1 MGAMGKL
8 LAVFFPALLLAWAS
22 DRYRRQLRA
31 LGHAAAPRCDPPLV
45 LLIVLL
51 CLFAGLRTAYND
63 TENYASIFRKT
74 PTLGEFFA
82 DSDNLSLFSH
92 PLFYAG
98 LSLLRTLGFSAQ
110 GMIFL
115 TSVFTQTCMILFLRR
130 YSEDLIFSV
139 FLYFTLGTF
148 CMSMAAIKQAFALA
162 IVTLA
167 VPQLERRRW
176 GRFYACILLAA
187 LTHAYAAVFAVL
199 PLLMHR
205 PRRSELLVL
214 AAVTL
219 AVIVGLRPLLELFVR
234 LADRLGVPIS
244 EQELYDG
251 HAVSPLR
258 LAVYAIV
265 PMCCFFFADSIRYE
279 GGRMGYLFVQMSVVS
294 FAVMCP
300 GVRSGANLFGRMAN
314 YFEPGMLVCLP
325 WILRRTFTPASRRMV
340 TGLAIVCF
348 LVYFI
353 YANGIHARF
362 DELYRMLP
370 FG

>member
-1 MGAMGKL
+1 MGKL
-8 LAVFFPALLLAWAS
+8 LAVFVPALLLAWAS
-22 DRYRRQLRA
+22 DRYRRQLRT
-31 LGHAAAPRCDPPLV
+31 LGHTAVPRHDPPLV

-63 TENYASIFRKT
+63 TENYVSIFRKT

-82 DSDNLSLFSH
+82 DSDNLSPFSH

-110 GMIFL
+110 GMILL
-115 TSVFTQTCMILFLRR
+115 TSVFTQTCMLLFLRR
-130 YSEDLIFSV
+130 YSEDMTFSV

-148 CMSMAAIKQAFALA
+148 CTSMAAIKQALALA

-167 VPQLERRRW
+167 LPQLERRRW
-176 GRFYACILLAA
+176 VCFYACILLAA
-187 LTHAYAAVFAVL
+187 LMHAYAAVFAIL
-199 PLLMHR
+199 PLLMRR
-205 PRRSELLVL
+205 PRRGELLIL
-214 AAVTL
+214 AIVTL
-219 AVIVGLRPLLELFVR
+219 AVIVGLRPLLDLFVR
-234 LADRLGVPIS
+234 LAERLGIPLSV
-244 EQELYDG
+244 QELYDG
-251 HAVSPLR
+251 HAISPLR

-265 PMCCFFFADSIRYE
+265 PLCCFFFTDSIRYE
-279 GGRMGYLFVQMSVVS
+279 GGRMGYLFAQMSVVS
-294 FAVMCP
+294 FAIMCP

-325 WILRRTFTPASRRMV
+325 WILRRTFTPESRRMV

-353 YANGIHARF
+353 YANGIHASF
-362 DELYRMLP
+362 DDMYRIRI